1 MSDVTNGQ
9 RAMWMVLIT
18 SLAAPFFVSLADLAL
33 VLSSPLFDFILPAK
47 QDRSVGEAA
56 IGAFVWASFPAT
68 VGALGLVPYVL
79 QSGTYSWLHAAVA
92 GVVAFGAAAIIWPI
106 GSGSAMPFLA
116 FIAGIA
122 AIGMRALLMHGGI
135 LKP

>member
-1 MSDVTNGQ
+1 MNDATNGQ
-9 RAMWMVLIT
+9 RALWMVLIT
-18 SLAAPFFVSLADLAL
+18 SLAAPFFVSLAALAL
-33 VLSSPLFDFILPAK
+33 RLVSPMFDFLLSPNKDGSLGDI
-47 QDRSVGEAA
+47 A

-79 QSGTYSWLHAAVA
+79 QTGTYSWLHAAVA

-116 FIAGIA
+116 FLAGIA
-122 AIGMRALLMHGGI
+122 AIGMRAMLIRGGI
-135 LKP
+135 LKT